1 MSDIREQVRASAAS
15 GGPIFRPCKRGKDK
29 PRHINLTLTPEQ
41 YARLE
46 VIASRAGVTLRDLAR
61 QCVEF
66 ALDHIEKGAI

>member
-1 MSDIREQVRASAAS
+1 MSGREQARA
-15 GGPIFRPCKRGKDK
+15 GTFRPAKRAKTK

-46 VIASRAGVTLRDLAR
+46 VVAGRANITLRDLAR

-66 ALDHIEKGAI
+66 ALDHIERGEI